1 MTKPRV
7 ETDSFGPIEV
17 PDEHLWGAQTQRSLL
32 YFAIGADHLPYEL
45 IMALVR
51 VKRAAALANHEL
63 DLLDADI
70 ANAIVVAFGHAVSAI
85 GAREERAMCVCYP
98 HDAATAR
105 VSGQ

>member
-1 MTKPRV
+1 MPKSRV

-51 VKRAAALANHEL
+51 LKRAAALANREL
-63 DLLDADI
+63 DFDAK
-70 ANAIVVAFGHAVSAI
+70 
-85 GAREERAMCVCYP
+85 
-98 HDAATAR
+98 AATTTATKTA
-105 VSGQ
+105 SAPAAG